1 MNLQENNNVA
11 FIALSKIKPSKFN
24 PRKTFKDTDLAE
36 LAESIKEQGVLQPIM
51 VRLTSADRY
60 EIVYGERRYR
70 ASLLAGMTGISAIVK
85 DIPDNVAVEYA
96 LTENLQRK
104 DVSPIEEA
112 IAYKT
117 LIETSHYDTA
127 TLIVKFGKSESY
139 IRSRMRLN
147 SLIQPFAELLLNDD
161 INLSVALEL
170 CKYSGEVQEEIFAD
184 HYQADNYYN
193 WLKKTSKEVVS
204 LIEKNYSTDLNE
216 YFFDK
221 SECYDCEYNS
231 ETHNLFSEGNGCG
244 KCLNTTCLKAKN
256 TFYIVERAKE
266 FKEKNPE
273 LPLSVTNLNGC
284 KDAIDMLTEQ
294 EYEITELNYCRECPK
309 PPTAP
314 DQDDYETDEEYNEA
328 LGEYAEEV
336 VDFESNTTELME
348 QYNEGKIT
356 MYANVGT
363 RGVSLGYTRVS
374 TSDKTEVETPLAK
387 LTKQDSRNKELSN
400 EKIIDDTKTL
410 INNTDLTGDFTIFE
424 EKMTYFAMLSFTKQ
438 EHFSTLGITEKRYH
452 LYEDDKLQIINNLTD
467 EAKNIIRRDFI
478 IAHLKGAFRTGVT
491 EDLLLEFAEQHIPD
505 GLVEIKAKHHEVYD
519 KRHARITEKI
529 EAIHAQN
536 MAEETADEQEDVGEL
551 ETDFDQK

>member
-1 MNLQENNNVA
+1 MNSQENNKVA
-11 FIALSKIKPSKFN
+11 FIALSKIKPSQFN
-24 PRKTFKDTDLAE
+24 PRKTFRDADLSE
-36 LAESIKEQGVLQPIM
+36 LAQSIKEQGVLQPIM
-51 VRLTSADRY
+51 LRLTSADSY

-117 LIETSHYDTA
+117 LIETSRYDTA
-127 TLIVKFGKSESY
+127 TLMVKFGKSESY

-147 SLIQPFAELLLNDD
+147 TLIQPFAELLLSDD

-170 CKYSGEVQEEIFAD
+170 CKYSQEVQEDILAD
-184 HYQADNYYN
+184 HYQADNYNN
-193 WLKKTSKEVVS
+193 WLKKTAKEVVS
-204 LIEKNYSTDLNE
+204 LIERNYSTDLNE

-221 SECYDCEYNS
+221 SECFDCPYNS

-244 KCLNTTCLKAKN
+244 KCLNTVCLKSKN

-266 FKEKNPE
+266 FKVKNPE
-273 LPLSVTNLNGC
+273 LPLSVTNLNAC
-284 KDAIDMLTEQ
+284 KDAVELLTEQ

-314 DQDDYETDEEYNEA
+314 DQDDYDTEEEYNEA
-328 LGEYAEEV
+328 LGDYAEEV
-336 VDFESNTTELME
+336 VEFQSTSTELME
-348 QYNEGKIT
+348 EYNNGKIT
-356 MYANVGT
+356 MYANIGT
-363 RGVSLGYTRVS
+363 RGVSLGYTRVNS
-374 TSDKTEVETPLAK
+374 FEKTETETPLMK
-387 LTKQDSRNKELSN
+387 LEKQDSRNKELSN
-400 EKIIDDTKTL
+400 EKIIDDTKRL
-410 INNTDLTGDFTIFE
+410 INSSDFIGDFSMFE
-424 EKMTYFAMLSFTKQ
+424 ERMTYFAMLSFTRQ
-438 EHFSTLGITEKRYH
+438 EHFVALGITEKRYH
-452 LYEDDKLQIINNLTD
+452 LCDDDKLQIINNMTD
-467 EAKNIIRRDFI
+467 EMKDTIRRDFI

-505 GLVEIKAKHHEVYD
+505 ELAEIKAKHQEMYD
-519 KRHARITEKI
+519 KRHARITEKL

-536 MAEETADEQEDVGEL
+536 KEQESR
-551 ETDFDQK
+551 

>member
-1 MNLQENNNVA
+1 MDSQENKNVA
-11 FIALSKIKPSKFN
+11 FIALSKIKPSQFN

-51 VRLTSADRY
+51 LRLTSADNY

-85 DIPDNVAVEYA
+85 NIPGNVAVEYA

-117 LIETSHYDTA
+117 LIESNSYDTT
-127 TLIVKFGKSESY
+127 TLVVKFGKSESY

-147 SLIQPFAELLLNDD
+147 SLIQPFAELLLSDN

-170 CKYSGEVQEEIFAD
+170 CKYSGEVQEDILAD
-184 HYQADNYYN
+184 HYENDNYN
-193 WLKKTSKEVVS
+193 SWMKKTAKEIVG
-204 LIEKNYSTDLNE
+204 LIERNYSTDLNE

-221 SECYDCEYNS
+221 NGCFDCPYNS

-244 KCLNTTCLKAKN
+244 KCLNTACLKAKN
-256 TFYIVERAKE
+256 TLYIVERAKE

-273 LPLSVTNLNGC
+273 LPLSVTNLNAC

-328 LGEYAEEV
+328 LGNYAEEV
-336 VDFESNTTELME
+336 LDFESESTELIE
-348 QYNEGKIT
+348 QYNDGKIT
-356 MYANVGT
+356 MYANIGI

-374 TSDKTEVETPLAK
+374 TSDKTEVETPLVK
-387 LTKQDSRNKELSN
+387 LTKQDSRNKEISN
-400 EKIIDDTKTL
+400 EKIIEDVKAL
-410 INNTDLTGDFTIFE
+410 ISTTDLTGDFTLFE
-424 EKMTYFAMLSFTKQ
+424 EKMTYFAIIYQ
-438 EHFSTLGITEKRYH
+438 ER
-452 LYEDDKLQIINNLTD
+452 
-467 EAKNIIRRDFI
+467 
-478 IAHLKGAFRTGVT
+478 AF
-491 EDLLLEFAEQHIPD
+491 
-505 GLVEIKAKHHEVYD
+505 
-519 KRHARITEKI
+519 
-529 EAIHAQN
+529 
-536 MAEETADEQEDVGEL
+536 
-551 ETDFDQK
+551 

>member
-1 MNLQENNNVA
+1 MNSQENNN
-11 FIALSKIKPSKFN
+11 IANAHIIYLSKVKPSNFN
-24 PRKTFKDTDLAE
+24 PRKTFRDADLTE

-51 VRLTSADRY
+51 VRPRGNEY

-70 ASLLAGMTGISAIVK
+70 AALLAGLEI
-85 DIPDNVAVEYA
+85 IPALVRDLTDDTAMEYA
-96 LTENLQRK
+96 LTENIQRQ

-112 IAYKT
+112 IAYKS
-117 LIETSHYDTA
+117 LIENNHYDMVN
-127 TLIVKFGKSESY
+127 LMNKFGKSESY

-147 SLIQPFAELLLNDD
+147 SLIQPFAELLLTDD

-170 CKYSGEVQEEIFAD
+170 CKYSGEVQEKIFAD
-184 HYQADNYYN
+184 HYQVDNYYN

-204 LIEKNYSTDLNE
+204 LIEKSYSTDLNE

-221 SECYDCEYNS
+221 SECYDCGYNS

-244 KCLNTTCLKAKN
+244 KCLNINCLKAKN

-314 DQDDYETDEEYNEA
+314 DQEDYETDEEYNEA
-328 LGEYAEEV
+328 LGDYAEKV
-336 VDFESNTTELME
+336 VDFEADTTELIE
-348 QYNEGKIT
+348 QYNEGKIS
-356 MYANVGT
+356 MYANIGT
-363 RGVSLGYTRVS
+363 RGVSLGYTSVN
-374 TSDKTEVETPLAK
+374 TSNKTEVETPLVK

-410 INNTDLTGDFTIFE
+410 INNTDLTGDFTLFE
-424 EKMTYFAMLSFTKQ
+424 EKMTYFAMLSFTKK
-438 EHFSTLGITEKRYH
+438 EHFVTLGISEKRYH
-452 LYEDDKLQIINNLTD
+452 LCEDDKLQIINNLTD
-467 EAKNIIRRDFI
+467 EGKDIIRRDFI

-491 EDLLLEFAEQHIPD
+491 EDLLLEFAEQHVPD
-505 GLVEIKAKHHEVYD
+505 GLAEIKAKHQEVYD
-519 KRHARITEKI
+519 KRHARIIEKI
-529 EAIHAQN
+529 EAIQA
-536 MAEETADEQEDVGEL
+536 EQE
-551 ETDFDQK
+551 Q